1 MYRPG
6 INNIADINANVVV
19 TSSVAL
25 VTTGLTA
32 PIAAGQRMKFRA
44 WIPVTVGATGGLRL
58 QVVVP
63 AAGTLFD
70 ISIKLY
76 NTVAPSMTTAEQQ
89 ASAAFTNALA
99 NAGDHWLEVEGTI
112 INGANAGNVDIQMA
126 QNTSDALSL
135 TIKRGGTMNV
145 TVY

>member
-1 MYRPG
+1 MAIG
-6 INNIADINANVVV
+6 IKTFFQVLADIVK

-25 VTTGLTA
+25 QTTGLTS
-32 PIAAGQRMKFRA
+32 PIAAGQTQKIRA

-63 AAGTLFD
+63 AGGTLFNAT
-70 ISIKLY
+70 IKLY
-76 NTVAPSMTTAEQQ
+76 NTVAPSLTTAAQA

-99 NAGDHWLEVEGTI
+99 NAGTHWLEVEATI
-112 INGANAGNVDIQMA
+112 VNGATAGDVDIQMA

-135 TIKRGGTMNV
+135 TILRGATMEV
-145 TVY
+145 IKS